1 MGEVGGEGRG
11 GEGPP
16 AAAECLRLREDRSRE
31 GRRRSEEERGN
42 LPPDCARSLG
52 GEKVRQNF
60 PGPREAGRQEMR
72 AAGRGGRKGPCDG
85 RGRSRRRRPRLPH
98 PPGRAA
104 ARGAGGGGS
113 AGRAAGGGEEC
124 AREARGRTA
133 GRRGGGPGAGG
144 GGGGGVRAGERR
156 NLEPE
161 LRGWRRA
168 GLGDVT
174 ALESAECRAAG
185 APCAGPGE
193 VAHFWCGG
201 FGKCLKRPRS
211 QKQFLCAGSW
221 KRSFPRFF
229 PRHSLAPPCPGGHW
243 KAASLALSEVEFAR
257 RRGLMEKAPSLA
269 KEPGSRTCPALPV
282 TEGMIEEYPSP

>member
-201 FGKCLKRPRS
+201 FGKCLK
-211 QKQFLCAGSW
+211 AG
-221 KRSFPRFF
+221 RGEMNTSFRD
-229 PRHSLAPPCPGGHW
+229 A
-243 KAASLALSEVEFAR
+243 V
-257 RRGLMEKAPSLA
+257 
-269 KEPGSRTCPALPV
+269 PALLVTTVDHTGSDLSSLDMRQMRSRQILVFAMKTHNIQPV
-282 TEGMIEEYPSP
+282 GFPLKSLCNNSVYSSSTF